1 MTAVRPTSRAG
12 IEEQNSLLLDRY
24 RQFRIAADV
33 VAAALRTHPHVLA
46 IALIGS
52 VARDPWKEVPRFSP
66 YRRARVELWHECK
79 DLDLAIWLSN
89 LSDLN
94 ALRRRSAAA
103 LRKLMERARHR
114 RCGPPGRCLHPR
126 TGNRPLSG
134 TALRLQRL
142 SERQARMPRSRLRRC
157 AVPAPARGFRLVAG
171 HSCAG
176 SGGPPVRPRFGNR
189 REGRRPAAA
198 GLKPRSAG
206 RDNDENFG
214 LILPPWLA
222 GSDDDAA
229 EPAGHAPAGFAAVMS
244 VREPSD
250 HVSFPDLSA

>member
-103 LRKLMERARHR
+103 LRKLMARASIGVAAHQVDVFILEPETDRYQGR
-114 RCGPPGRCLHPR
+114 LCGFNACPKGKRECLVPGGGDVPFLRQHEDFSWWPDTLAPGRAVRLFDR
-126 TGNRPLSG
+126 ASG
-134 TALRLQRL
+134 T
-142 SERQARMPRSRLRRC
+142 
-157 AVPAPARGFRLVAG
+157 VAK
-171 HSCAG
+171 
-176 SGGPPVRPRFGNR
+176 
-189 REGRRPAAA
+189 AA
-198 GLKPRSAG
+198 
-206 RDNDENFG
+206 D
-214 LILPPWLA
+214 LPLP
-222 GSDDDAA
+222 G
-229 EPAGHAPAGFAAVMS
+229 
-244 VREPSD
+244 
-250 HVSFPDLSA
+250 